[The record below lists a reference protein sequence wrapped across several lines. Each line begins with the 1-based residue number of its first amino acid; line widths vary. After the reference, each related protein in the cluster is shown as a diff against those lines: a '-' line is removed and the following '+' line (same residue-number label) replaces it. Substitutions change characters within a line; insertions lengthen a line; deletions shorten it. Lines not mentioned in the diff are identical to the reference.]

1 MRKKVIIGLKYL
13 AMLACVVCAIFCIVQ
28 IILSITMNDSTDW
41 KTYAA
46 RIGFGALMF
55 VVLYALSVFISK
67 VASGDV
73 RRAFIKSVFKRINC
87 LVVWLEWN
95 SRTVSDIDLVE
106 DLMLD
111 TAKNLQMTCDKLNE
125 RRYRLEYR
133 KQKRESGR

>member
-1 MRKKVIIGLKYL
+1 
-13 AMLACVVCAIFCIVQ
+13 
-28 IILSITMNDSTDW
+28 MNDSIDW

-46 RIGFGALMF
+46 IIGFGVLMF
-55 VVLYALSVFISK
+55 VVLYALLVFISK

-111 TAKNLQMTCDKLNE
+111 TEKNLQMTCDKLNE

-133 KQKRESGR
+133 RQKRENGR